1 MTANLS
7 YSEFLAH
14 RRHAARPTAKTR
26 GWQLQVCQEYD
37 HYIRIWIPTTT
48 EVRSPIDTSQ
58 WVKRA
63 NRLFVKFCGG
73 STCKRHIGFYESERF
88 SLVTEEVFE
97 VEAWT
102 NDMGLKQV
110 EPELDNF
117 LIEMLLELGQETA
130 LMVVDGKGQLLKLAA

>member
-7 YSEFLAH
+7 YSEFFGY

-26 GWQLQVCQEYD
+26 GWRLQVCQEYD

-48 EVRSPIDTSQ
+48 EVRSPVDTSQ

-73 STCKRHIGFYESERF
+73 STCKHHVGFYESERF
-88 SLVTEEVFE
+88 GLVTERVFE

-117 LIEMLLELGQETA
+117 LIEMLLGLGQETA
-130 LMVVDGKGQLLKLAA
+130 FMAVDGQGKLLKLAV